1 MLDRKV
7 DKKKE
12 SLQSKVMMYGFI
24 VGETA
29 LYLDTHPTCKDGLAY
44 FQKYKL
50 LKAEADMEYAA
61 EYGPL
66 TQMQVDSTESF
77 TWLDN
82 PWPWERSAY

>member
-1 MLDRKV
+1 MLAKKI

-12 SLQSKVMMYGFI
+12 SLENKVMMYGFI
-24 VGETA
+24 ITETA

-50 LKAEADMEYAA
+50 LKAEADAEYAA

-66 TQMQVDSTESF
+66 TQMQAQTDHHF
-77 TWLDN
+77 TWVDD
-82 PWPWERSAY
+82 PWPWERSVY